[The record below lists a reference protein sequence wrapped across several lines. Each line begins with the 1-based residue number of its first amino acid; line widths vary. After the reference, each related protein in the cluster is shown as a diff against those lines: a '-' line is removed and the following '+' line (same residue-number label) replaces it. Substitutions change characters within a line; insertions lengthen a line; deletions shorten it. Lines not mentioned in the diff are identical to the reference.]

1 MKIKKYIINRSIL
14 TIVAVLYA
22 MPLMT
27 IINGESIWGRINT
40 VIIIIGFAIIGCLS
54 SIFVFKDK
62 AKREYEQEK
71 IEKDERYINNRKT
84 FSYYLLI
91 ALAMT
96 IPIVLII
103 LDLYG
108 IEQISISS
116 LTIIF
121 LIISFVY
128 MIALEFIRKK
138 V

>member
-1 MKIKKYIINRSIL
+1 MKFKKYIINRCIL

-27 IINGESIWGRINT
+27 IINGESIWGRIDT

-62 AKREYEQEK
+62 AIREYEQEK

-84 FSYYLLI
+84 ISYYLLI
-91 ALAMT
+91 ALALA

-121 LIISFVY
+121 LIFCFAY

>member
-27 IINGESIWGRINT
+27 IINGESIWGRIDT

-62 AKREYEQEK
+62 AIREYEQEK

-128 MIALEFIRKK
+128 MIALEIIRKK

>member
-1 MKIKKYIINRSIL
+1 MKKNIINRSIL

-27 IINGESIWGRINT
+27 IINGESIWGRIDT

-62 AKREYEQEK
+62 AIREYEQEK

-128 MIALEFIRKK
+128 MIALEIIRKK

>member
-1 MKIKKYIINRSIL
+1 MKKYIINRSIL

-27 IINGESIWGRINT
+27 IINGESIWGRIDT

-62 AKREYEQEK
+62 AIREYEQEK

-128 MIALEFIRKK
+128 MIALEIIRKK